1 MAQGTLV
8 VICPGSG
15 VPFFTVHL
23 AIVVTLPYLDIG
35 LLTSQGD
42 PCATS
47 RPKLPID
54 RGFLRCG
61 LLRWQGKVGTGS
73 QAEKQSSFHDPSLIC
88 HDPRNVLV
96 FLGNSPFVGI
106 ETSQN
111 EIISFH

>member
-42 PCATS
+42 PCATCVAS
-47 RPKLPID
+47 AHWEVQTQTA
-54 RGFLRCG
+54 C
-61 LLRWQGKVGTGS
+61 WQGLPQVWVAALARKGWHWVAGRK
-73 QAEKQSSFHDPSLIC
+73 AELAP
-88 HDPRNVLV
+88 
-96 FLGNSPFVGI
+96 
-106 ETSQN
+106 
-111 EIISFH
+111 